1 MGKWTP
7 GPWKWEER
15 WDDLVSANGTK
26 VLFLN
31 DDGACGDPEC
41 CGPAGYFNVISN
53 KVDAHL
59 IAAAPELYEAL
70 EAALPF
76 TINNPGLH
84 LNIKERLR
92 KARGEDLHED
102 V

>member
-1 MGKWTP
+1 MSEPKWTP
-7 GPWKWEER
+7 GPWEYGGG
-15 WDDLVSANGTK
+15 LVYSGRDII
-26 VLFLN
+26 LDQL
-31 DDGACGDPEC
+31 D
-41 CGPAGYFNVISN
+41 SN
-53 KVDAHL
+53 MSNEDSHL
-59 IAAAPELYEAL
+59 LAAAPELYEAL

-92 KARGEDLHED
+92 KARGEDPREN